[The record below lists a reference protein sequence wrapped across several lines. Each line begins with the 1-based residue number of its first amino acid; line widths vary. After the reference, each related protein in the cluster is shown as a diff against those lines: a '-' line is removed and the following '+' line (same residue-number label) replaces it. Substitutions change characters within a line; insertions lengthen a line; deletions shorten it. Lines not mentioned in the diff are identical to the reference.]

1 MTITYIKKR
10 ANRLVLIIICFTAL
24 TGYSQAVF
32 RIQLLEMGDKG
43 ESYAPNLNLKS
54 LNELTSSI
62 YLGDGKYE
70 LSVKDRSPG
79 QDITLLINPA
89 DYSFV
94 DPMVPKITITDKDN
108 VRTYLI
114 CKKENEYP
122 YRKLYYSK
130 KLQSSASSGSKVNAG
145 LADLIID
152 QRITTPAGDDKTYE
166 QANQEFLYKN
176 YSKAKTMLNPSQLL
190 TGFDELEKK
199 QVELNKSKTSWYN
212 RANLLGDI
220 YLLELKI
227 DSALSMYK
235 LIAQSDSMKLQD
247 ALKLISVEAI
257 LGNTQEMLAW
267 IEKAEKIPP
276 ANANDSARVIFAL
289 LIKAGT
295 TGKNTTSAI
304 DGFASGLESL
314 HALDSNIL
322 LTSYKVL
329 GLSYL
334 SIGNESQARK
344 YFNKIFSWSP
354 QYGWDKSDILYSARD
369 FYISDRKIDSLSGLI
384 IDQLR
389 ANLSDKSD
397 ERAEV
402 LLLREIFIRN
412 YRKYK
417 ADKDTTNLSSSFR
430 DVVRKLLT
438 SPSRLIEDNF
448 VNDLSDYD
456 NFLGAYYKKEDRI
469 LFLTSLVKGLTQA
482 QREQKG
488 WYDYSYALST
498 VYLDLSGL
506 YYRIK
511 DKRATLDAYSN
522 ALSSA
527 WQITEKDPS
536 YATMINAVLAICPFR
551 SNQDYLKDTACR
563 NRVKKLVTFYSHPS
577 KTSYVPAIV
586 LTSYLESP
594 FIEDGEGEVLIPKIN
609 RLYKESFSLGEE
621 QEDLSNSYQKF
632 YDQCLYYYRL
642 KKDDAGMLFIIKDDL
657 IRRKQKLESFSYALK
672 FSREYAK
679 TLYNLLSQLIL
690 VKKVNEADQ
699 ILDTTLACFNGKSKK
714 DSTFQN
720 TVLYLQ
726 FETVPSF
733 ISACWPADSAT
744 AIRWLQKSETYPR
757 PSRELQ
763 SDLKELKKQMF
774 DRYVRN
780 LYDQAEK
787 DTSID
792 NRINYLSRM
801 ENMIDDPG
809 KLTCLGDID
818 TLSRKRFTET
828 SINKRIQGYDLLSEC
843 YLLKHDFSQAES
855 YARKALALDTNY
867 AQPIIRLAHA
877 LLFANKTNEALV
889 LYKKAAPQP
898 LSDSKKG
905 KTVIL
910 EDLAR
915 YQARGLSAEGSKQV
929 IDALK

>member
-1 MTITYIKKR
+1 M
-10 ANRLVLIIICFTAL
+10 ICFTAL
-24 TGYSQAVF
+24 TGYPQAVF
-32 RIQLLEMGDKG
+32 RIQLLEMSDKG
-43 ESYAPNLNLKS
+43 ESYIPHLNLKS

-70 LSVKDRSPG
+70 LTVKDRSPG
-79 QDITLLINPA
+79 QDINLLINPD
-89 DYSFV
+89 DYTFV
-94 DPMVPKITITDKDN
+94 DPIVPKITITDKDN

-114 CKKENEYP
+114 CKKEKEYQ

-130 KLQSSASSGSKVNAG
+130 KLQSSASSGSQVNAG

-152 QRITTPAGDDKTYE
+152 QRITTSADGDKTYE

-176 YSKAKTMLNPSQLL
+176 YSKAKAMLNPSQLL
-190 TGFDELEKK
+190 AGIDELKKK
-199 QVELNKSKTSWYN
+199 QTELNKSKTSGYN
-212 RANLLGDI
+212 RASLLGDI

-235 LIAQSDSMKLQD
+235 LVAQSDSMQLKD
-247 ALKLISVEAI
+247 ALKVMSVEAI
-257 LGNTQEMLAW
+257 RGNTQGMLAW

-289 LIKAGT
+289 LTKATT
-295 TGKNTTSAI
+295 TGKSTTASI
-304 DGFASGLESL
+304 DKFASGLESL

-334 SIGNESQARK
+334 VIDNESQARK

-354 QYGWDKSDILYSARD
+354 QYGWDKSDILYSARG
-369 FYISDRKIDSLSGLI
+369 FYTSDSKIDSLSGLI

-389 ANLSDKSD
+389 ANLSYKSD
-397 ERAEV
+397 EQAEV

-412 YRKYK
+412 YRKYE

-430 DVVRKLLT
+430 NIVRKLLT
-438 SPSRLIEDNF
+438 TPSRLIEHNF
-448 VNDLSDYD
+448 VNELSDYD
-456 NFLGAYYKKEDRI
+456 NFLGAYYKKEDRL
-469 LFLTSLVKGLTQA
+469 LFFKSLVKDLTQA
-482 QREQKG
+482 QHDQRG
-488 WYDYSYALST
+488 RYDYSYALST
-498 VYLDLSGL
+498 VYLNLSGL
-506 YYRIK
+506 YYRIN
-511 DKRATLDAYSN
+511 DKRATIDAYSN

-536 YATMINAVLAICPFR
+536 YSMMVNAVLTECPFWN
-551 SNQDYLKDTACR
+551 NQDYLKDTACR
-563 NRVKKLVTFYSHPS
+563 GKVKRIVSFYSRPS
-577 KTSYVPAIV
+577 ETNYAPAIV

-609 RLYKESFSLGEE
+609 RLYKEAFSSQQE
-621 QEDLSNSYQKF
+621 QEDLSSSYQEF
-632 YDQCLYYYRL
+632 YDKCLSYYRL
-642 KKDDAGMLFIIKDDL
+642 KKDDAGILFIIRDDL

-679 TLYNLLSQLIL
+679 TFYDLLSQLIQL
-690 VKKVNEADQ
+690 KKVNEADQ
-699 ILDTTLACFNGKSKK
+699 TLDTTITYFADKSAK
-714 DSTFQN
+714 DSSFQN
-720 TVLYLQ
+720 ILSVLQ
-726 FETVPSF
+726 FETVPDF

-744 AIRWLQKSETYPR
+744 AIRWLRKSETYPR
-757 PSRELQ
+757 TLRELRARLK
-763 SDLKELKKQMF
+763 DLKRQMF
-774 DRYVRN
+774 DGYVWH
-780 LYDQAEK
+780 LYAQAEK

-801 ENMIDDPG
+801 ENIIDDPG

-818 TLSRKRFTET
+818 TLSRRRFTEN
-828 SINKRIQGYDLLSEC
+828 SIDKRIREYDLLSEC

-855 YARKALALDTNY
+855 YARKALAFDTNY
-867 AQPIIRLAHA
+867 AQPLIRLAHA
-877 LLFANKTNEALV
+877 LLFGNKTSEALV

-898 LSDSKKG
+898 LPDSKKG
-905 KTVIL
+905 KTLIL

-915 YQARGLSAEGSKQV
+915 YQARGLSTEGSKQV